1 MSQRLTEVL
10 RQSKPFESP
19 EHEAVVALQV
29 ATARVVEPL
38 ARYLRGEGITLAQ
51 YNVLRILRG
60 AGETGLPS
68 GEIASRM
75 IDRDPDVTR
84 LVDRLVRDE
93 LAGRARHES
102 DRRVVLVRIAPAGL
116 ELLARTDAM
125 MADLPGDLLGGLGP
139 DRLKTLLDL
148 LEDVIELASGQA
160 VTTNEGVE

>member
-1 MSQRLTEVL
+1 MTDRLTAVL
-10 RQSKPFESP
+10 KQTKPFVSA
-19 EHEAVVALQV
+19 EHEAIVALQV

-60 AGETGLPS
+60 AGEAGLPS
-68 GEIASRM
+68 GEIAARM

-93 LAGRARHES
+93 LAVRDRHES

-116 ELLARTDAM
+116 ELLSRTDAA
-125 MADLPGDLLGGLGP
+125 MADLPCDLLGGLGA
-139 DRLKTLLDL
+139 DRLRTLLDL
-148 LEDVIELASGQA
+148 LEDVIELASREPM
-160 VTTNEGVE
+160 TTTEGVQ

>member
-1 MSQRLTEVL
+1 MSQRLNRVL
-10 RQSKPFESP
+10 QQSKPFASL

-60 AGETGLPS
+60 AGEVGLPS
-68 GEIASRM
+68 GEIAARM

-84 LVDRLVRDE
+84 LVDRLVRDG
-93 LAGRARHES
+93 LAVRDRHEA
-102 DRRVVLVRIAPAGL
+102 DRRVVLVRITAAGL
-116 ELLARTDAM
+116 DLLTRTDVA
-125 MADLPGDLLGGLGP
+125 MADLPCDLLGGLGQ

-148 LEDVIELASGQA
+148 LEDIIEHASRQPVI
-160 VTTNEGVE
+160 TNEGVE